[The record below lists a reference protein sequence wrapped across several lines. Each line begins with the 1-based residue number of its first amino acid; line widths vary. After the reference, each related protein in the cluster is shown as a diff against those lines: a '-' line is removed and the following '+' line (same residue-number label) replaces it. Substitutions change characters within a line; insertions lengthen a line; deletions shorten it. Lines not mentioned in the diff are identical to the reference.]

1 MAALSFAGV
10 VLFALFALAVVV
22 VASSL
27 KIAKDYERAMG
38 IDRVRKIALPTITS
52 ESESGTVN
60 VNDAHFAH

>member
-1 MAALSFAGV
+1 MAAQSFAGV

-38 IDRVRKIALPTITS
+38 IDRVRKIALRTITS
-52 ESESGTVN
+52 ESGTVK